1 MKSPSMPD
9 KPNLVHVEIF
19 GQSYAVRAGT
29 DPGYVE
35 RLAAYVDGQMQE
47 ISRTSGAVDSV
58 RVAVLAALN
67 IADEC
72 LRLRGQVEEADK
84 VARARADKLVRE
96 LAAALGE

>member
-1 MKSPSMPD
+1 MPD

-47 ISRTSGAVDSV
+47 ISRASGAVDAE

-72 LRLRGQVEEADK
+72 FRLRRQVREADEK
-84 VARARADKLVRE
+84 AARRAEGLVRE
-96 LAAALGE
+96 LTAVLGE

>member
-1 MKSPSMPD
+1 MAD
-9 KPNLVHVEIF
+9 KPSLVHVEIF
-19 GQSYAVRAGT
+19 GQTYAVRAGT

-47 ISRTSGAVDSV
+47 ISRSSGAVDSV
-58 RVAVLAALN
+58 RIAVLAALN

-72 LRLRGQVEEADK
+72 FRVRGQVEEAEK
-84 VARARADKLVRE
+84 GAKARADRLARE